1 MSALDKTDPPSV
13 DNLGAEKKLI
23 QTAARNTV
31 EKSSRITLRLAT
43 EELAQIKENA
53 KSEGLP
59 YQILING
66 ILNKYLNGSL
76 LDKNA
81 VMTAAKVFQG
91 R

>member
-1 MSALDKTDPPSV
+1 L
-13 DNLGAEKKLI
+13 L
-23 QTAARNTV
+23 
-31 EKSSRITLRLAT
+31 LAT

-66 ILNKYLNGSL
+66 ILHKYLNGSL